1 MKKVFVFALLNLFA
15 LSLFAQEQKS
25 PATLSKSKVVL
36 KNALDSANYTYGVVA
51 ASNAKRQMGDD
62 LKMDVFLA
70 AFNATLNGETTL
82 FNNEEAFRLFTD
94 YSRKAQQR
102 ANEKTRE
109 EGRKFLAENKTR
121 PGVVQTASGLQYQ
134 VMKKGTGAVS
144 PKATDKVEVHYH
156 GTLLDGTIFDS
167 SVQRGQTTSFG
178 LNQVIKGWTEGLQ
191 YMKEGDK
198 FKFFIP
204 ADLAYGDRQA
214 PGGKIK
220 PGSTLIF
227 EVELFK
233 IMAQ

>member
-15 LSLFAQEQKS
+15 LSLFAQEQKN

>member
-1 MKKVFVFALLNLFA
+1 MKKVFVFAFLNLFA

>member
-1 MKKVFVFALLNLFA
+1 MKKVFVFAFLNLFA
-15 LSLFAQEQKS
+15 FSLFAQDTKNAAGMK
-25 PATLSKSKVVL
+25 PKVVL

-51 ASNAKRQMGDD
+51 ASNAKRQMGED

-82 FNNEEAFRLFTD
+82 FNNEDAFRLFTE
-94 YSRKAQQR
+94 YSRQAQQR
-102 ANEKTRE
+102 AIGKTKE
-109 EGRKFLAENKTR
+109 EGRKFLAENKKR
-121 PGVVQTASGLQYQ
+121 AGVVETASGLQYE

-156 GTLLDGTIFDS
+156 GTMLDGTIFDS
-167 SVQRGQTTSFG
+167 SVQRGQTATFG
-178 LNQVIKGWTEGLQ
+178 LNQVIKGWTEGVQ

-204 ADLAYGDRQA
+204 SDLAYGDRGA

-220 PGSTLIF
+220 PGATLIF

-233 IMAQ
+233 VIAQ

>member
-15 LSLFAQEQKS
+15 LSLFAQEQKN

-70 AFNATLNGETTL
+70 AFNATLNGEATL